1 MAKKTEEKEYLYRE
15 EEIRSF
21 IELEG
26 LKPNSGLELV
36 NKEKKT
42 VYINQ
47 EEFLSRFALYL
58 KGLAQL
64 KN

>member
-42 VYINQ
+42 VKRTQSKYC
-47 EEFLSRFALYL
+47 
-58 KGLAQL
+58 
-64 KN
+64 

>member
-1 MAKKTEEKEYLYRE
+1 MAKKAEEKEYLYRE

-42 VYINQ
+42 VK
-47 EEFLSRFALYL
+47 RM
-58 KGLAQL
+58 
-64 KN
+64 